1 MQLAFINSNIIEKG
15 GKKMRITKI
24 IFLFFIIPALM
35 VGTLA
40 CQTLQSSKGPKAT
53 LEIAPAETFL
63 SPALI
68 RKPITFTGSGF
79 KPQEMISVEMVLP
92 PGLEMKGI
100 QKGEDVGI
108 AFATADKQGNFTAA
122 MQPTATLNWFFQVG
136 WTPVVT
142 PNFKEARPIPPG
154 VYTINATGLD
164 SNIVATSTLKIVPPP
179 KKK

>member
-1 MQLAFINSNIIEKG
+1 MRFFKLII
-15 GKKMRITKI
+15 
-24 IFLFFIIPALM
+24 LFVIIPGLVLGA
-35 VGTLA
+35 LA
-40 CQTLQSSKGPKAT
+40 CQTLQSLTGPKAT

-68 RKPITFTGSGF
+68 RKPVTFKGSGF
-79 KPQEMISVEMVLP
+79 QPKEMITVEMVLP
-92 PGLEMKGI
+92 PGLKMKGI
-100 QKGEDVGI
+100 TEGEDVGI
-108 AFATADKQGNFTAA
+108 AVGTSDENGNFSAA

-136 WTPVVT
+136 WTPLLR

-164 SNIVATSTLKIVPPP
+164 SDRVATATLKIVPPP

>member
-1 MQLAFINSNIIEKG
+1 
-15 GKKMRITKI
+15 MRYFKI
-24 IFLFFIIPALM
+24 IILFVIIPGLVLGA
-35 VGTLA
+35 LA
-40 CQTLQSSKGPKAT
+40 CQTLQSLTGPKAT
-53 LEIAPAETFL
+53 LEIAPAEIFL

-68 RKPITFTGSGF
+68 RKPVAFKGSGF
-79 KPQEMISVEMVLP
+79 APKEMITVEMVLP
-92 PGLEMKGI
+92 PGLKMKGVTE
-100 QKGEDVGI
+100 GEDVGI
-108 AFATADKQGNFTAA
+108 AVGTADDNGNFTAA

-164 SNIVATSTLKIVPPP
+164 SERVGTATLKIIPPP

>member
-1 MQLAFINSNIIEKG
+1 
-15 GKKMRITKI
+15 MRYFKI
-24 IFLFFIIPALM
+24 IILFVIIPGLVLGAF
-35 VGTLA
+35 G
-40 CQTLQSSKGPKAT
+40 CQTLQSLTGPKAT
-53 LEIAPAETFL
+53 LEIAPAEIFL

-68 RKPITFTGSGF
+68 RKPVAFKGSGF
-79 KPQEMISVEMVLP
+79 APKEMITVEMVLP
-92 PGLEMKGI
+92 PGLKMKGVTE
-100 QKGEDVGI
+100 GEDVGI
-108 AFATADKQGNFTAA
+108 AVGTADDNGNFTAA

-164 SNIVATSTLKIVPPP
+164 SERVGTATLKIIPPP